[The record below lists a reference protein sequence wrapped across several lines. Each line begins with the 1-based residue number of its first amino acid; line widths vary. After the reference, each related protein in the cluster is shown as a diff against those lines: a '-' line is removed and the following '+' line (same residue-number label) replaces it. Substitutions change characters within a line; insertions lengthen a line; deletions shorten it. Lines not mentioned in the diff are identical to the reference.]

1 MPITEMDDGCV
12 DANNFIKSRSSCWRC
27 PFGDCIYD
35 LKSTEKSLILR
46 AEVVFKVLSCYKRG
60 MSVEKIVAKH
70 KGITKAQ
77 VWDWL
82 RNKKQVKDKLNKYAP
97 SIDRCA
103 VSV

>member
-12 DANNFIKSRSSCWRC
+12 DANNFIKSQSSCWRC

-60 MSVEKIVAKH
+60 MSVEKIIMKYD
-70 KGITKAQ
+70 ITKVQA
-77 VWDWL
+77 WRWI
-82 RNKKQVKDKLNKYAP
+82 RNEKQVKAKLRQYAP
-97 SIDRCA
+97 SIDKCA